1 MTATALRFCVL
12 AGGLLVA
19 AGCTAPGD
27 YIDKWFGTG
36 PAQKPA
42 ELVVFKPT
50 ATARI
55 LWQGNVGPAERNV
68 FTPAINDGAVYAAGT
83 AGQIVR
89 FDAVSGKVVA
99 SLKICDGT
107 DATFFD
113 PGTKNVFVSCSDG
126 HITVAHE
133 DGPAKLSLV
142 ETITTARGARTMTLD
157 PVTHRLYTAAQ
168 DFAASAP
175 NPAPAPG
182 RRGGPPPVPD
192 SFHVLV
198 YAPR

>member
-89 FDAVSGKVVA
+89 FDVVSGKVA
-99 SLKICDGT
+99 GRID
-107 DATFFD
+107 
-113 PGTKNVFVSCSDG
+113 TK
-126 HITVAHE
+126 T
-133 DGPAKLSLV
+133 PLSWLRWK
-142 ETITTARGARTMTLD
+142 T
-157 PVTHRLYTAAQ
+157 
-168 DFAASAP
+168 
-175 NPAPAPG
+175 
-182 RRGGPPPVPD
+182 
-192 SFHVLV
+192 
-198 YAPR
+198 

>member
-1 MTATALRFCVL
+1 MTGTALRFCVL

-68 FTPAINDGAVYAAGT
+68 FTPVINDGAVYAAGT

-89 FDAVSGKVVA
+89 FDVVSGKVA
-99 SLKICDGT
+99 GRIDTKTSLSG
-107 DATFFD
+107 
-113 PGTKNVFVSCSDG
+113 
-126 HITVAHE
+126 
-133 DGPAKLSLV
+133 
-142 ETITTARGARTMTLD
+142 GAQR
-157 PVTHRLYTAAQ
+157 
-168 DFAASAP
+168 
-175 NPAPAPG
+175 
-182 RRGGPPPVPD
+182 
-192 SFHVLV
+192 
-198 YAPR
+198 